1 MSTFNDF
8 EVVLSN
14 IEDLKDAFYLDQT
27 IRTGTDNGF
36 YHYNSDGERIFITSD
51 CFEGTF
57 MLPSEKAK
65 NYFLDKL
72 EKRWSEEGIPLEI
85 YYAMRSQMDKDD

>member
-14 IEDLKDAFYLDQT
+14 IEDLEDAFCLDQT
-27 IRTGTDNGF
+27 IRTGTDYGC
-36 YHYNSDGERIFITSD
+36 YYYSSDGERIFITSD

-65 NYFLDKL
+65 NYFLDVL

-85 YYAMRSQMDKDD
+85 YYEMRRQMEKDD